1 MVSVNKDPIFP
12 SVSVCVLPRA
22 MRHTEAP
29 LACFSQTQVHCCC
42 AQPTIQSACFQWI
55 PSTLGSS
62 LEAHSCQRCLV
73 QNPPRPFGWK
83 GQSSQNLPSP
93 RQKHQR
99 AAEAPMCVMETFHQ
113 TQPTMWLGKVWYG
126 ISPYLSISPM
136 QLLKHLKFPHCTG

>member
-42 AQPTIQSACFQWI
+42 AQPTIQSVCFQCI
-55 PSTLGSS
+55 PSTLVLRSKPTPASDAWYKSSKTFWLEGSKLS
-62 LEAHSCQRCLV
+62 KPALTSAKTPESGRSTNVCNGDIPPNSANDVVGEGLV
-73 QNPPRPFGWK
+73 WH
-83 GQSSQNLPSP
+83 L
-93 RQKHQR
+93 
-99 AAEAPMCVMETFHQ
+99 
-113 TQPTMWLGKVWYG
+113 
-126 ISPYLSISPM
+126 PYLSISPM